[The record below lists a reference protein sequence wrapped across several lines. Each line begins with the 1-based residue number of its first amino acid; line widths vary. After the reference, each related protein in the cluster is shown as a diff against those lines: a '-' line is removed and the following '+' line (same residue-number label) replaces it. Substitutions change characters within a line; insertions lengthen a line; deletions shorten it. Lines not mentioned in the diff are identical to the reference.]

1 MDYRV
6 YEHTIGFPA
15 HLDSAMEDLE
25 NMFADFHYTADEAEE
40 FIRQWIPDTDQY
52 GNKRRVYVYRF
63 KEG

>member
-6 YEHTIGFPA
+6 YEHTVGFPV

-40 FIRQWIPDTDQY
+40 FIRQWIPDTDRY